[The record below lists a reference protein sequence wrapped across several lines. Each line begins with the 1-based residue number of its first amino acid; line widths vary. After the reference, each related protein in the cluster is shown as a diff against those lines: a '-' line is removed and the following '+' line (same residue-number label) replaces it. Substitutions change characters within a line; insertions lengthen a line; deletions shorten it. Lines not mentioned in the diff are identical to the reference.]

1 MRSSLNRGGL
11 TASAPEGDAD
21 PDDGKG
27 DDQPKEDKGDG
38 YDVDDGDGDGDE
50 VDDDVDED
58 DSEDS
63 IVICN
68 VTLEHNSSLSSS
80 LLLPCDDQVYETKE
94 KGVQVSLGDNLEII
108 ALR

>member
-38 YDVDDGDGDGDE
+38 YDVDDGDGDE